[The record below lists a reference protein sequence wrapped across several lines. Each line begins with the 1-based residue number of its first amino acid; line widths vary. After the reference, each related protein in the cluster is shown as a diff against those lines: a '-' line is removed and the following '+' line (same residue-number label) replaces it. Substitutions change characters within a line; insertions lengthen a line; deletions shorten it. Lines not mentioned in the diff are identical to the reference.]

1 MLGIKTKE
9 SLTNTRE
16 LKRTLKLH
24 DLVIFGLIFMAPV
37 AAMSLFGIIAN
48 VSKGHSVLSYFI
60 GFVAMLFTAFS
71 FGKMVEAFPVAGS
84 TYTYAHR
91 ALHPKLGFIA
101 GWGMLLDYFFIPI
114 LTYLISANFAHALVP
129 SIPIW
134 GWVII
139 FAVPVTVVNIV
150 GIEVAAK
157 VNFLFAFL
165 MVVAVFAFVI
175 SATHYIVT
183 DDLKLLDINAVYNP
197 RTFSIGTV
205 ISGAAVVIVAYL
217 GFDAITTLSEETS
230 VKSNKI
236 GLAIMIT
243 CVIQTIFYISVTYLG
258 MVILKN
264 HTFISNPDTVF
275 FNIAKIAAGTFIQTF
290 ITLMI
295 IVSGVASAL
304 ASQSASSRLLYGM
317 GRDKIIPEKFFGY
330 LHPKFKTPIY
340 NILLMAVVGISGGV
354 IANMQI
360 ISDLV
365 AFGGLFGF
373 ICVNLSVINHYYIKN
388 KEKNLLKYLLVPS
401 IGTIVCLYVLYG
413 LSNLSKL
420 VGICWLVIGILYL
433 VIRSSLSEE
442 FKSLL
447 TNSKNQNNNIEEISF
462 ESSKKSELL

>member
-1 MLGIKTKE
+1 MEIETKE
-9 SLTNTRE
+9 SLPSTQG

-48 VSKGHSVLSYFI
+48 VSKGHSVLSYFV
-60 GFVAMLFTAFS
+60 GFIAMLFTASS

-101 GWGMLLDYFFIPI
+101 GWGMLLDYFLIPI

-129 SIPIW
+129 NIPIW

-139 FAVPVTVVNIV
+139 FAVPVTIVNIV

-157 VNFLFAFL
+157 VNFIFAFL
-165 MVVAVFAFVI
+165 MIAAVFAFVI

-183 DDLKLLDINAVYNP
+183 GDLKLLDLNAVYDP

-236 GLAIMIT
+236 GRAIMIT
-243 CVIQTIFYISVTYLG
+243 CVIQTILYISVTYLG
-258 MVILKN
+258 MVILKD
-264 HTFISNPDTVF
+264 HTSISNPDTVF
-275 FNIAKIAAGTFIQTF
+275 FNIAKIAAGSSIQTF

-317 GRDKIIPEKFFGY
+317 GRDKIISEKFFGY
-330 LHPKFKTPIY
+330 LHPTFKTPIY
-340 NILLMAVVGISGGV
+340 NILLMAFIGISGG
-354 IANMQI
+354 IILDMQI
-360 ISDLV
+360 ISNLV

-388 KEKNLLKYLLVPS
+388 KQRNLSNLLVPL
-401 IGTIVCLYVLYG
+401 IGTFVCLYVLYG
-413 LSNLSKL
+413 LTNISKL
-420 VGICWLVIGILYL
+420 VGICWLITGILYL
-433 VIRSSLSEE
+433 VIRSSFSEE

-447 TNSKNQNNNIEEISF
+447 SKNQNNDRELEM
-462 ESSKKSELL
+462 KLSENTKNKEAGI